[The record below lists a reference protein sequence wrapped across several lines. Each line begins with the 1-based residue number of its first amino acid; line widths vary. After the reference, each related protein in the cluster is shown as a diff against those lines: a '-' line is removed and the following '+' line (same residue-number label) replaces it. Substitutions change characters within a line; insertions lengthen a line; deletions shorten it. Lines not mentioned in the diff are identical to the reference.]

1 MNKAILVALILV
13 GGGFLFA
20 GVLGIWA
27 VGTYNGAAT
36 LKNQYTSKVSANEA
50 SFDNMWK
57 KIQQTSQVPDAQ
69 KNALREI
76 FEGYAAARTGV
87 GGGGSVMNWIKEAIP
102 SVDVSIY
109 KDLMNII
116 TSSRD
121 EWTRNQ
127 VELVSI
133 ANEYNKMLAVF
144 PSNVLLKMLGFERI
158 EPKIITSTRTEN
170 AFKTG
175 KDDDVELNLGKK

>member
-1 MNKAILVALILV
+1 
-13 GGGFLFA
+13 
-20 GVLGIWA
+20 
-27 VGTYNGAAT
+27 
-36 LKNQYTSKVSANEA
+36 
-50 SFDNMWK
+50 
-57 KIQQTSQVPDAQ
+57 
-69 KNALREI
+69 
-76 FEGYAAARTGV
+76 
-87 GGGGSVMNWIKEAIP
+87 MNWIKEAIP